1 MNPSLSIQ
9 EEYDSLF
16 ETLGDAG
23 SAFFKFFDLFRVNL
37 GESDGISKGVHYG
50 KDCSCI
56 KATDDQLKQ
65 LKTYLKSQ
73 KSWIKIHE
81 KKVSPADCRRRM
93 WFWVQKLKEWNIFDM
108 RTRRD
113 IMYWMDTAMERSME
127 GSMVRVEYLHGE
139 PVIAKIPHSE

>member
-1 MNPSLSIQ
+1 MQ
-9 EEYDSLF
+9 EEYDLMF
-16 ETLGDAG
+16 ESLGDAG
-23 SAFFKFFDLFRVNL
+23 AAFFKFFDLFKVNL
-37 GESDGISKGVHYG
+37 GDAEGISKGVHYG

-65 LKTYLKSQ
+65 LKNYLKAQ

-81 KKVSPADCRRRM
+81 KKASPTECRRRM
-93 WFWVQKLKEWNIFDM
+93 WFWVQKLKEWNLFDM

-127 GSMVRVEYLHGE
+127 GTMVRVEYLNGQ
-139 PVIAKIPHSE
+139 PVIAKIPEV